1 LILFKCKMKSYLMPR
16 SNQPY
21 ICHWC
26 KVIMPT
32 HSPYVKVRRY
42 YTTLKMHVACTK
54 QLVQREWISH
64 LDLRHIGEVKDL
76 DMNNADE
83 DWQEYINGELS
94 QNVTPTIR

>member
-1 LILFKCKMKSYLMPR
+1 MKSYLMPR

-26 KVIMPT
+26 KVIMPA

-42 YTTLKMHVACTK
+42 YATLKMHVACTK

-64 LDLRHIGEVKDL
+64 LDLRHIDQVDDSVKDL
-76 DMNNADE
+76 DTNSPDV
-83 DWQEYINGELS
+83 DWQEYIDGELS
-94 QNVTPTIR
+94 QNDTPTIR